1 MSKKTIAQQ
10 FAQKA
15 QGKEAVHGAALGEVV
30 LDNKENHHRQLFEH
44 GN

>member
-1 MSKKTIAQQ
+1 MSTKTIAQQ

-15 QGKEAVHGAALGEVV
+15 QGKEAVLGAATGDVV
-30 LDNKENHHRQLFEH
+30 LDNKKNRHFQLFEH